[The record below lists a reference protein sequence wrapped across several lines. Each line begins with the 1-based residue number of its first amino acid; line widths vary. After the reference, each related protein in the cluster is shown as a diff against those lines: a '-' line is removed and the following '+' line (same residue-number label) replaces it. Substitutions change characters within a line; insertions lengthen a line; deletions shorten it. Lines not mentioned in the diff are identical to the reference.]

1 MPKPTPA
8 PDRRP
13 PGTSPGW
20 GPLVETR
27 AQRRQLAGA
36 RDGARGS
43 RRPHGRAGP
52 PRHRRPS
59 RRVRLRRTVAAVTL
73 VALGASMWLYRSL
86 GEDPQTAVAADTAGN
101 KHAAPATALPAT
113 STASD
118 SADEDGSS
126 TGPAA
131 AASRSVVEEGTGT
144 FSVLEV
150 PTKDNP
156 TTVGR
161 TVRYTVEIEN
171 GLGTDAAE
179 LAETV
184 QRVLLDERAWQPV
197 DGIRFVNVTPR
208 QAASGQRVDI
218 RVTLTSPKTTDRLCA
233 PMRTL
238 SQVSCWNGG
247 RSVLNL
253 RRWILG
259 AVTWGGDLAGYRIY
273 LINHEVG
280 HGLGHQ
286 HAECPAPGRRA
297 PVMMQQTLRLQGCTP
312 WAWPKGDGV

>member
-1 MPKPTPA
+1 MPKHIPA

-13 PGTSPGW
+13 PGPSPAW
-20 GPLVETR
+20 DPHAETR
-27 AQRRQLAGA
+27 AQRRQLAGPHG
-36 RDGARGS
+36 GARRS
-43 RRPHGRAGP
+43 RRPRDGAGP
-52 PRHRRPS
+52 PRHRRPG
-59 RRVRLRRTVAAVTL
+59 RRVRLRRTIAALTL
-73 VALGASMWLYRSL
+73 VALGASTWVYRSF
-86 GEDPQTAVAADTAGN
+86 GEDTQTAVAADAAGN
-101 KHAAPATALPAT
+101 KHTAPATAGPAT

-118 SADEDGSS
+118 SADEDGSW

-131 AASRSVVEEGTGT
+131 AAARSVVEEGTGT

-150 PTKDNP
+150 PAKHNP

-161 TVRYTVEIEN
+161 IVRYTVEIEG
-171 GLGTDAAE
+171 GLQTDAAE
-179 LAETV
+179 LAENV
-184 QRVLLDERAWQPV
+184 ARVLLDERSWQPV
-197 DGIRFVNVTPR
+197 DGIRFVNVAPR
-208 QAASGQRVDI
+208 QAASGQHVDI
-218 RVTLTSPKTTDRLCA
+218 RVTLASPKTTDRLCA

-238 SQVSCWNGG
+238 SQVSCWNGE

-253 RRWILG
+253 RRWTLG
-259 AVTWGGDLAGYRIY
+259 AETWGGDLAGYRTY

-297 PVMMQQTLRLQGCTP
+297 PVMMQQTLGLQGCGP